1 MEEGEAAP
9 SPLSKGTT
17 KGMFSALSMKG
28 KWRGMALSAPL
39 PEPGGEKRGGLLK
52 RLGRRLTRGSKE
64 DADDEAPVMIEV
76 VAGEVYDDCLPACR
90 GLDGR
95 LHVRGHHALC
105 PHYLENFPPP
115 AAAPAPAPAPEI
127 PKRKQIV
134 FADDLT
140 SDEED
145 ASPAKGGDLWKE
157 SMF

>member
-64 DADDEAPVMIEV
+64 DADDEAPVEV

-105 PHYLENFPPP
+105 PHYEENFPPP
-115 AAAPAPAPAPEI
+115 AAAPAPAPTPEI

-140 SDEED
+140 SNEED
-145 ASPAKGGDLWKE
+145 ASPATKGGDLWKE